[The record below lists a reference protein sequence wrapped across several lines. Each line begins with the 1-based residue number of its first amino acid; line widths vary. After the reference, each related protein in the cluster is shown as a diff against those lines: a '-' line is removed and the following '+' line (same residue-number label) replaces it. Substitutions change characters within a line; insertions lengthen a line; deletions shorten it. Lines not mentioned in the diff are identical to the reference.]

1 MRTPPQVRES
11 SRRAGLSTRSRAD
24 GQSNSPD
31 LGRAGDDYPLVY
43 AMLKC
48 GLLNYAWGG
57 GSIVPHEWQH
67 LQRLKRVS
75 AALELELQV
84 SEAGAGDHT

>member
-1 MRTPPQVRES
+1 MH
-11 SRRAGLSTRSRAD
+11 
-24 GQSNSPD
+24 
-31 LGRAGDDYPLVY
+31 
-43 AMLKC
+43 
-48 GLLNYAWGG
+48 GG